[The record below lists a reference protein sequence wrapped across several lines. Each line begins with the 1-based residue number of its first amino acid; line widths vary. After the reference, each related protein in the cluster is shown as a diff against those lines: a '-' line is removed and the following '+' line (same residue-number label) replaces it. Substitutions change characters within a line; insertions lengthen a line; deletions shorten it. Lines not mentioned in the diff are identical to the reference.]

1 MDFIQKVET
10 LPIAIKNFLESNDV
24 RLELEKSCF
33 LYKIDAEEIEKISAE
48 VGLIFVGDINLRDL
62 PNIILGK
69 MKTSS
74 DMSYGIAYEINKR
87 IFNRFS
93 DYFKDSYALLQQW
106 EKVKSAPTAS
116 EDEAYKE
123 VLKLEPWILEEEKEK
138 AEEARKEAER
148 KHRQLSALE
157 KMPFNDALRKYPEF
171 GEQLITS
178 ERIKI
183 QNFPEPVRPSI
194 KNWIADYTS
203 VFGYERNDLIKR
215 DQYLFKSVNGQNLTP
230 RDRERLAFVLK
241 AFDENTI
248 VTFNKDIKTL
258 TFREALSTPTV
269 SSVPAHT
276 VSFSPSSQIKEA
288 TPGGELNFSY
298 PQKMPFEKKA
308 VSQFS
313 QPIPSAA
320 PQLNASSN
328 VVKIPPKT
336 ISPKNVVNLKEL

>member
-1 MDFIQKVET
+1 MNYLQKVEK
-10 LPIAIKNFLESNDV
+10 LPIAVKNFLESNDP

-33 LYKIDAEEIEKISAE
+33 LYRIDVEEIEKISAE

-62 PNIILGK
+62 PNIILEK

-74 DMSYGIAYEINKR
+74 DVSYGIAYEINKR

-93 DYFKDSYALLQQW
+93 DYFKDSSALLQQW
-106 EKVKSAPTAS
+106 EKIKSAPTAS

-123 VLKLEPWILEEEKEK
+123 LLKFEPWILEEEKIK
-138 AEEARKEAER
+138 AEEARKEAEKR
-148 KHRQLSALE
+148 RRQFSALE
-157 KMPFNDALRKYPEF
+157 TMPFNDALRKYPEF

-178 ERIKI
+178 ERIRI
-183 QNFPEPVRPSI
+183 QNFPEPVRPSV

-203 VFGYERNDLIKR
+203 VFGYERNDLMKR
-215 DQYLFKSVNGQNLTP
+215 DQYLFKSANGQNLTP

-258 TFREALSTPTV
+258 TFREAPSAPAVPPAPVRAVSFPPSEQTKESTPD
-269 SSVPAHT
+269 
-276 VSFSPSSQIKEA
+276 
-288 TPGGELNFSY
+288 GELNFSY
-298 PQKMPFEKKA
+298 PQKMPFEKRS
-308 VSQFS
+308 VSQSS
-313 QPIPSAA
+313 QPVSSAA